1 MPASGPVYQPTTVS
15 YEQQSE
21 WSQPSNGLI
30 NRTLNHIRNPRWF
43 HWSFIL
49 ISWILIAIGVFLFLS
64 ITTNFVSSADANDNY
79 TEDIAFL
86 VIGSFCFVFGVV
98 LLIGYFRY
106 IKDKD
111 SCPCF
116 TGKARQMEP
125 QSQPLSQSQSN
136 GQVLQIPL
144 TNPSTDLLIAASHY
158 DPMSATPT
166 TIIEEDETRKLMG
179 NDNKDCNDERDHML
193 VTSNPPVAALRMHVS
208 SGVSPLSGED
218 A

>member
-15 YEQQSE
+15 YEQQTE
-21 WSQPSNGLI
+21 WAQPPNSLL
-30 NRTLNHIRNPRWF
+30 NRILNQIRNPKWF

-64 ITTNFVSSADANDNY
+64 ITTNFVRSDDTKDNY

-106 IKDKD
+106 IKDKE

-116 TGKARQMEP
+116 NSKARQMEA
-125 QSQPLSQSQSN
+125 QTSN
-136 GQVLQIPL
+136 GQASTL
-144 TNPSTDLLIAASHY
+144 NPSTDLLMASAQY
-158 DPMSATPT
+158 GPT
-166 TIIEEDETRKLMG
+166 SEAPPTIIEEDETRKLMENDHKDG
-179 NDNKDCNDERDHML
+179 NDESEHML
-193 VTSNPPVAALRMHVS
+193 SSSNPPVAALRTHVPGS
-208 SGVSPLSGED
+208 TSPISGED